1 MKNKLSN
8 LILLISVALI
18 AVTAVS
24 YAWFTIS
31 DNARLTTMYMDVTSG
46 LSLRID
52 LDAHENFEDYKQS
65 LAFSDIEAR
74 IRSERGIDIGQVP
87 MEPVTTSNL
96 GSFTFE
102 KGNAASAAEGHYIE
116 FTLHFIAQG
125 DMWVHLT
132 SSSSKNADNGTFIG
146 SAGANSE
153 AMAHAM
159 RIGFSHEGG
168 TFIYDPGED
177 DIAGLTDGNRLFF
190 IPENTDYPVTVY
202 VWMEGTDPYCTNDLK
217 GLEYIVRM
225 RFEGSDE
232 NNNPLS

>member
-24 YAWFTIS
+24 YAWFSIS

-52 LDAHENFEDYKQS
+52 LDAHENVEDYKQS

-102 KGNAASAAEGHYIE
+102 KGNAASASEGHYIE

-132 SSSSKNADNGTFIG
+132 SSSSQNADNGTFIG
-146 SAGANSE
+146 SAGAHSE
-153 AMAHAM
+153 AMAQAM
-159 RIGFSHEGG
+159 RIGFKHEGG

-177 DIAGLTDGNRLFF
+177 DIAGLTDSNRLFF
-190 IPENTDYPVTVY
+190 IEKEADYPVTVY
-202 VWMEGTDPYCTNDLK
+202 IWMEGTDPYCTNDLK

-232 NNNPLS
+232 NNKPLS

>member
-1 MKNKLSN
+1 MKNKLTN

-24 YAWFTIS
+24 YAWFSIS
-31 DNARLTTMYMDVTSG
+31 DNARLSTMYMDVTSG

-52 LDAHENFEDYKQS
+52 LDSHEDFEEYKQS
-65 LAFSDIEAR
+65 LPFSDIESR
-74 IRSERGIDIGQVP
+74 IYSEYGIDIASVP
-87 MEPVTTSNL
+87 MEPVTTSDL
-96 GSFTFE
+96 SSFVFE
-102 KGNAASAAEGHYIE
+102 KGNAASASEGHYIT

-132 SSSSKNADNGTFIG
+132 SSSSQNAENGTYIG
-146 SAGANSE
+146 SENGNSE
-153 AMAHAM
+153 AMAQAM
-159 RIGFSHEGG
+159 RIGFRHEGG

-177 DIAGLTDGNRLFF
+177 DIAGLTDYNRLFF
-190 IPENTDYPVTVY
+190 VEKEKDYPVTVY
-202 VWMEGTDPYCTNDLK
+202 IWMEGTDPYCTNELK
-217 GLEYIVRM
+217 GLDWILRM